1 MGLNGPPELVE
12 LLFKMVL
19 STYYFS
25 THTFDLHFQ
34 VVYKYDWDCPRF
46 NINILFIFIYVH
58 EDDGQMISPMLLSI
72 QEAHN
77 RLYFLPFLL
86 LQKSISNTTECKKRV
101 HCIGDVLTEECDVS
115 NKIGIKSLFFWYW
128 MNLRVPWLTFGIFI
142 SYRYVLEACTKF
154 GHHDFCMYEKC
165 VEKCLT
171 FLNWFR
177 LNLFYYNF
185 KFFVCDFLMIWIAV
199 LKSKSEKVSMM
210 AMAMAKKA
218 KMTLTWR
225 PRGKYFLW
233 CRNLGT

>member
-1 MGLNGPPELVE
+1 M
-12 LLFKMVL
+12 L

-34 VVYKYDWDCPRF
+34 VVYKYDWDCPQF

-77 RLYFLPFLL
+77 RLHFLPFLL

-128 MNLRVPWLTFGIFI
+128 MNLRVPWLTFGII
-142 SYRYVLEACTKF
+142 SYRYVPGIGSLHEVWTSWFLDVWK
-154 GHHDFCMYEKC
+154 M
-165 VEKCLT
+165 LNL

-177 LNLFYYNF
+177 LNLF
-185 KFFVCDFLMIWIAV
+185 FFIIFCVWFFDDLDRGVEILIW
-199 LKSKSEKVSMM
+199 KSLYDGN
-210 AMAMAKKA
+210 AAMAKGADDFDVTSQRKILF
-218 KMTLTWR
+218 MV
-225 PRGKYFLW
+225 
-233 CRNLGT
+233 